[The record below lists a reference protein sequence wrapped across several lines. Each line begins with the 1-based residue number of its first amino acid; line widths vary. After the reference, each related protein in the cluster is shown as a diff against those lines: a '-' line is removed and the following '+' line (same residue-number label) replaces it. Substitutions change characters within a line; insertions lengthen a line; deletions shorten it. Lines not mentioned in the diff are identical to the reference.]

1 MPSPDVT
8 NYVDLTV
15 YDLQPAEIYDLAIE
29 YAQTSLPEWTPVTG
43 SIEDAI
49 LQAASNMTG
58 YLLGAI
64 NRLPAGS
71 IEGLLALFGV
81 VRNTGQAAN
90 GTAKITFIDDTGYT
104 LSAGTRFGYLET
116 GAVDS
121 TLYVF
126 ETTAGIQTNDGQN
139 VNAYGQTEV
148 SVGIRA
154 VTLSRYPSLSDGT
167 SLQLLSAVSFISSI
181 ELVGDLNPGGDAE
194 SDTDYL
200 NRGATTFGYLSET
213 LVMPS
218 QFDRYVLAT
227 YPEAY
232 RAKAFSRA
240 KIERTTSALVR
251 SSSVVTATIGSGHGI
266 VAGDVVRISGAT
278 PSTFNGYF
286 IVSGLTGSTS
296 VYWSQAG
303 DNASATVQGKLVST
317 KLYPLTP
324 EVPQNGYLTIYVS
337 GTGGASLTAASCA
350 AIEEDLTSKAIA
362 GLTIVVNNATIVP
375 LNLSVEVT
383 TKSGY
388 LASSVSTNVQTALN
402 QYLHPDYW
410 GWGSTIYYNELISLI
425 DRVDGVDRVVSLSI
439 TDPSGNYT
447 TVDGSNLDFDYY
459 GCLPSHTTTVTVSS

>member
-64 NRLPAGS
+64 NRLPAGA

-90 GTAKITFIDDTGYT
+90 GTAKITFIDDAGYT
-104 LSAGTRFGYLET
+104 LSGGTRFGYLET
-116 GAVDS
+116 GGVDPI
-121 TLYVF
+121 LYVF
-126 ETTAGIQTNDGQN
+126 ETITGIQTDAGQN

-154 VTLSRYPSLSDGT
+154 ITLSRYPSLSDGT

-181 ELVGDLNPGGDAE
+181 ELVGDLDPGGDAE

-218 QFDRYVLAT
+218 QFDRYVLTA

-240 KIERTTSALVR
+240 KIQTTPSALSR
-251 SSSVVTATIGSGHGI
+251 SSSAVTATVASGHGI
-266 VAGDVVRISGAT
+266 VANDVVRVSGAT
-278 PSTFNGYF
+278 PSTFDGYF
-286 IVSGLTGSTS
+286 TVSSVDSTH
-296 VYWSQAG
+296 VYWSQSGA
-303 DNASATVQGKLVST
+303 NASASTTGKLIST
-317 KLYPLTP
+317 KLYPLSP

-337 GTGGASLTAASCA
+337 GAGGASLTAASCA
-350 AIEEDLTSKAIA
+350 AIEQDLTSKAIA

-375 LNLSVEVT
+375 LNVSVEVT
-383 TKSGY
+383 NKSGY

-425 DRVDGVDRVVSLSI
+425 DRVDGVDRVVSLAI